1 MKLPDVNVLLYAANA
16 DSPRYAVALEW
27 LETALASPRG
37 VAFAW
42 VALIGFVRISTKSG
56 IVARP
61 ITVELALRFVRTWL
75 SQPNARIVHPAE
87 RHEALLGQLLLGAGT
102 AGNLTTDAHLA
113 ALAIEHG
120 ATLASF
126 DRDFA
131 RFDGLNFERLRA

>member
-1 MKLPDVNVLLYAANA
+1 MKLPDVNVLIYAANA
-16 DSPRYAVALEW
+16 DSPRYGPALKW
-27 LETALASPRG
+27 LESAFMSPRG
-37 VAFAW
+37 VAFSW
-42 VALIGFVRISTKSG
+42 VALLGFVRISTKSG

-61 ITVELALRFVRTWL
+61 ITVEAALRFVRTWL
-75 SQPNARIVHPAE
+75 SQPSARIVHPTE
-87 RHEALLGQLLLGAGT
+87 RHEALLGRLLLTAGT

-131 RFDGLNFERLRA
+131 RFDGLDFERLRA